1 MHIVHGT
8 WIPEDRETFIQ
19 KGAFWLWVE
28 KLPESLPEKQ
38 KTPKHPYALSPKDL
52 KEFLTKELQIETLD
66 KRHDPFAIR
75 YFFLP
80 SHNKMPL
87 PSPEAM
93 RYAAFEEP
101 EEFEL
106 SQWEVPCFELQNVI
120 KKLQHINFIC
130 LTNPLSFQPATD
142 LVFWYHYTRS
152 FREILIKELYI
163 PGLKYHA
170 AARPARKGKMKNTE
184 EFAVYPCWEIVA
196 EKYDEKI
203 KKYCNHMPL
212 VCTAGFETPAAKQTE
227 FHDRE
232 GLLRHFSECLLQE
245 IITETKFTQKLDNQ
259 IKDTLVHYCAYPTN
273 MLQAPMTNQDGLIL
287 YKKWASWK
295 EKLTVASS
303 DAAFTLGFR
312 LIEARSNNIDYWVV
326 EFMAASK
333 NDPSMQISLSEYWAL
348 GPQGKRDQEK
358 HFGADFQKKLLLN
371 MGFAA
376 RIYPKIWDG
385 LETQEPGGF
394 VLNLNEAF
402 AFLRETSWV
411 LEDAGYRVIVP
422 SWWTPQGRR
431 RAKIRLKSSQ
441 SDAKPA
447 AGGGPGKGHMS
458 LESVIQYS
466 YELSIGDEQ
475 VSHEEWQELVNA
487 KAPLVLFR
495 GQWIELDRDKMEE
508 MLEFWEKHESEQ
520 QGLTFQQLLKMEAD
534 NSESI
539 VFDYDDALAGMMDKL
554 RDKSR
559 FELVDEPA
567 AFTGTLRP
575 YQRRGVSWL
584 DYLEQ
589 IGLNPCLADD
599 MGLGK
604 TVQVIALLAREQESA
619 EAVLPT
625 LLIAPTSVLGNW
637 EREVQ
642 RFAPA
647 LKTFIHHGP
656 KRTQDKK
663 EFHEACA
670 NNNLIITSFAL
681 ARRDEKL
688 LNAMKWQRII
698 VDEAQNIKNP
708 DTAQTRAIGKL
719 QADFRLALTGTPI
732 ENRLMDLWSIFNF
745 LNPGY
750 LGKQAWFKKIF
761 EIPIQRDNSIVQSEA
776 LKKLVEPFILRR
788 VKTDKS
794 VIADLPDKV
803 EHKQYCN
810 LTKEQASLYE
820 AVVQEVNR
828 EIDKTEGIQR
838 KGLMLATLMKLKQ
851 ICNHPVQFL
860 QDGSAFT
867 EERSHKLK
875 RLTEMV
881 EEVTENDESLLVF
894 SQFKEIGDALQQY
907 FRQTMHCNTY
917 FIHGGTPRHK
927 REQFIEAFQDEDSE
941 PSVFVL
947 SLKAGGVGITLTRA
961 NHVFHFDRWW
971 NPAVEEQATD
981 RAFRIGQKKNVFV
994 HKFITIGTLEERI
1007 DAMLEEKKSLSSS
1020 IIGADESWLTDLDN
1034 KTFKNLIQLSKEAV
1048 LEE

>member
-1 MHIVHGT
+1 MHILHGT
-8 WIPEDRETFIQ
+8 WIPEDRENFIQ
-19 KGAFWLWVE
+19 NGAFWLWIE
-28 KLPESLPEKQ
+28 KVPERLPSKKRTQ
-38 KTPKHPYALSPKDL
+38 KHTYALSQKEL
-52 KEFLTKELQIETLD
+52 KEFLTKEMQIENMVD
-66 KRHDPFAIR
+66 IKQDVFAAR
-75 YFFLP
+75 FFFLP
-80 SHNKMPL
+80 SYNNVPL
-87 PSPEAM
+87 PSPEAA
-93 RYAAFEEP
+93 RYASFEYP
-101 EEFEL
+101 DEFEL
-106 SQWEVPCFELQNVI
+106 RQWEVPCFKLQNVI
-120 KKLQHINFIC
+120 KNLQQINFIC
-130 LTNPLSFQPATD
+130 LTNPLAFQPAAD
-142 LVFWYHYTRS
+142 LLFWYHYTQS

-163 PGLKYHA
+163 PGLKYHILVQHA
-170 AARPARKGKMKNTE
+170 KKGRRKNKQ

-203 KKYCNHMPL
+203 KRYCNHMPL
-212 VCTAGFETPAAKQTE
+212 VCTAGFETYGGAEEAE
-227 FHDRE
+227 FHDKE

-245 IITETKFTQKLDNQ
+245 IITETKFTQKLDKKIEN
-259 IKDTLVHYCAYPTN
+259 TLVHYCAYPKDILN
-273 MLQAPMTNQDGLIL
+273 APLINQDALNL
-287 YKKWASWK
+287 YNQWALWK
-295 EKLTVASS
+295 ERLTAISS

-312 LIEARSNNIDYWVV
+312 LIEARSNNIDYWIV
-326 EFMAASK
+326 EFIAASK
-333 NDPSMQISLSEYWAL
+333 KDPSLQVSLSEYWESDA
-348 GPQGKRDQEK
+348 QGRRELER
-358 HFGADFQKKLLLN
+358 HFGADFHKKLLLN

-385 LETQEPGGF
+385 LETQQPSGF

-402 AFLRETSWV
+402 AFLRETAWI
-411 LEDAGYRVIVP
+411 LEDAGYMVIVP
-422 SWWTPQGRR
+422 SWWTPEGRR
-431 RAKIRLKSSQ
+431 RAKIRLKTSS
-441 SDAKPA
+441 SGAKA
-447 AGGGPGKGHMS
+447 ASGPGKGHMS

-466 YELSIGDEQ
+466 YELSIGDEK
-475 VSHEEWQELVNA
+475 VSREEWQELVNA
-487 KAPLVLFR
+487 KTPLVLFR
-495 GQWIELDRDKMEE
+495 GQWIELDRDKMKE
-508 MLEFWEKHESEQ
+508 MLEFWEKHASEQ
-520 QGLTFQQLLKMEAD
+520 QGLTFQQLLKLE
-534 NSESI
+534 SENGDSL
-539 VFDYDDALAGMMDKL
+539 VFDYDEALADMMDNL
-554 RDKSR
+554 MDKSR

-567 AFTGTLRP
+567 EFTGTLRP
-575 YQRRGVSWL
+575 YQKRGVSWL

-604 TVQVIALLAREQESA
+604 TVQVIALLVREHENSKTA
-619 EAVLPT
+619 LPT
-625 LLIAPTSVLGNW
+625 LLIAPTSVIGNW

-642 RFAPA
+642 RFAPV

-656 KRTQDKK
+656 KRIQDKK
-663 EFHEACA
+663 AFQKVCA
-670 NNNLIITSFAL
+670 NHNMIITSFAL
-681 ARRDEKL
+681 ARRDQKL
-688 LNAMKWQRII
+688 LHAMKWQRVI

-708 DTAQTRAIGKL
+708 DAAQTKAIGKL
-719 QADFRLALTGTPI
+719 QSDFRLALTGTPI

-750 LGKQAWFKKIF
+750 LGKQAWFKKYF
-761 EIPIQRDNSIVQSEA
+761 EVPVQRDNNIAQSDT

-794 VIADLPDKV
+794 IISELPDKV

-820 AVVQEVNR
+820 AVVQEVSR
-828 EIDKTEGIQR
+828 EIDNTEGIQR

-851 ICNHPVQFL
+851 ICNHPMQFL

-875 RLTEMV
+875 RLKEMV
-881 EEVTENDESLLVF
+881 EEVIENNESLLIF
-894 SQFKEIGDALQQY
+894 SQFREIGDAIQQY
-907 FRQTMHCNTY
+907 FRQTLHCNTY

-1020 IIGADESWLTDLDN
+1020 IIGADESWLADLDN